1 MKHIF
6 LGMYISAILGVAQAG
21 AHEISSS
28 SPIYFFLCDGQPL
41 TVTGAENSGSC
52 SSFAAT
58 SAGTDYSGNEN
69 GYVNDFSLGSAI
81 LDDQN
86 NGYGAIDYVN
96 CCAGDVDFN
105 GTVAGGNFGSVAPVP
120 KYQTYAMLLAGL
132 GLLGLSARSR
142 RSDPFD

>member
-6 LGMYISAILGVAQAG
+6 LSVYISAILGVAQAG

-28 SPIYFFLCDGQPL
+28 SPIYFSHYDGQPL
-41 TVTGAENSGSC
+41 TVPGAGKSGSC

-58 SAGTDYSGNEN
+58 SAGAGYSGNEN
-69 GYVNDFSLGSAI
+69 GYGDGFPFGFAIWND
-81 LDDQN
+81 QHN
-86 NGYGAIDYVN
+86 RYGAIDYIN

-105 GTVAGGNFGSVAPVP
+105 GTLVGNNFGSVAPVP
-120 KYQTYAMLLAGL
+120 EHQTYAMLLAGL